1 MLKLKLLAATA
12 GVTLLGFAAPASA
25 GGFINGSFEDNSCGA
40 APGTFATIA
49 PGNSC
54 INGWSAG
61 PDTVDL
67 VREGYWDAHD
77 GQYSVDLAGNAP
89 GSISQTFDT
98 VVNALYTVNYWLS
111 ANPEGGIEHF
121 KDGLV
126 KAVINN
132 SNVYLATFTG
142 YSDSTVDMKYRPQSF
157 QFTAT
162 GTSTTLTFASASDE
176 GAFGPVIDAVQVIAP
191 VPEPATWATMLFG
204 FGLIGFGM
212 RKRKATQRQARLRV
226 AYA

>member
-12 GVTLLGFAAPASA
+12 GVALLGFAAPASA
-25 GGFINGSFEDNSCGA
+25 GGFINGSFEDNTCGA
-40 APGTFATIA
+40 AAGTFATIA
-49 PGNSC
+49 PGNNC

-61 PDTVDL
+61 PDSVDL
-67 VREGYWDAHD
+67 VREGYWDAFD
-77 GQYSVDLAGNAP
+77 GLYSIDLAGNAP
-89 GSISQTFDT
+89 GSISQIFDT
-98 VVNALYTVNYWLS
+98 VVGGLYIVNYWLS
-111 ANPEGGIEHF
+111 ANPEGGPLL

-126 KAVINN
+126 KAVINGT
-132 SNVYLATFTG
+132 NVYSSTITG
-142 YSDSTVDMKYRPQSF
+142 AQGTNANMNYRPQSF

-162 GTSTTLTFASASDE
+162 GNQTTLTFASASDE

-204 FGLIGFGM
+204 FGLVGFGL
-212 RKRKATQRQARLRV
+212 RKRKAGQRQARLRV